1 MTPTPQDKSPGLMAI
16 SALGIVFGDIG
27 TSPLYT
33 FNTVIQLAGGSAQ
46 PETVLGL
53 LSLLFWTLIIV
64 TSIKYALF
72 AMRID
77 NRGEGGVLALMSLL
91 LNNQS
96 KRQTWIIATGLLG
109 AAFIYGD
116 GAITP
121 AISVLSALEGL
132 GLVVPET
139 TDYILPL
146 TLVILIVIFAIQ
158 PLGTARISQFF
169 APVMLIWF
177 LTLAVLGIRSI
188 VHYPA
193 VLLAIN
199 PFYALEFFV
208 THGHVGLL
216 ILGGVFLC
224 VTGAEALYADMGHF
238 GRKPIWIAWYAMALP
253 CLLLNY
259 AGQAAFILSGSDAT
273 TNIFYRLCPPAWQ
286 MPLIVLATLAT
297 IIASQAIISGA
308 FSMTRQAIQLGWLPR
323 MKITQTAEQSY
334 GQIYLGTVNWLLMAV
349 TISLVVFFQSSER
362 LAAAYGIAVSI
373 TMLMTTLLLYVAM
386 RKIWHWSKLTSLG
399 VTGLFIIID
408 AGFCFANMLKFFEG
422 GYVPL
427 LLALLVFCI
436 MFIWR
441 RGVTRVSQSVADKAL
456 SVEEFLQSL
465 PQKGISR
472 VPGVAVFLTRVQD
485 VAPPVMRWHVK
496 RNQALHDKIISLTI
510 QVLDVPRV
518 RHEDKLSL
526 TEKHPGFWQG
536 VAYYGF
542 MEKPDIPALLQSV
555 PPLRQCTDHEAVT
568 YYIGHESIVAKNGTD
583 ALPRWQS
590 YLFAW
595 MMRNSLHVTEY
606 YQLPGNQVIEIG
618 RRIAI

>member
-1 MTPTPQDKSPGLMAI
+1 MGCAYDTYAARKITRFAGY
-16 SALGIVFGDIG
+16 FRIG

-33 FNTVIQLAGGSAQ
+33 FNTVIQLAGDSAR
-46 PETVLGL
+46 PETILGL
-53 LSLLFWTLIIV
+53 LSTLFWTLIIV

-77 NRGEGGVLALMSLL
+77 NKGEGGVLALMSLL
-91 LNNQS
+91 QNNQV
-96 KRQTWIIATGLLG
+96 KRQKWIIAAGLLG

-132 GLVVPET
+132 ELVFPET
-139 TDYILPL
+139 ANYILPM
-146 TLVILIVIFAIQ
+146 TLVLLVLIFAIQ
-158 PLGTARISQFF
+158 PLGTAKISQFF
-169 APVMLIWF
+169 APVMLLWF
-177 LTLAVLGIRSI
+177 ATLALLGIKSI
-188 VHYPA
+188 IDYPA
-193 VLLAIN
+193 VLLALN
-199 PFYALEFFV
+199 PVYALTFFA
-208 THGHVGLL
+208 THGHIGLL

-238 GRKPIWIAWYAMALP
+238 GRKPIWIAWYTIALP

-259 AGQAAFILSGSDAT
+259 AGQAAFILSGSDANN
-273 TNIFYRLCPPAWQ
+273 NIFYRLCPPALQ
-286 MPLIVLATLAT
+286 IPLVILATLAT

-334 GQIYLGTVNWLLMAV
+334 GQIYLGTVNWLLMVV
-349 TISLVVFFQSSER
+349 TLSLAIFFQSSER

-373 TMLMTTLLLYVAM
+373 TMLMTTLLLYMAM
-386 RKIWHWSKLTSLG
+386 RKIWHWNKMLSFSITAI
-399 VTGLFIIID
+399 FILID
-408 AGFCFANMLKFFEG
+408 VGFCVANMLKVFEG

-427 LLALLVFCI
+427 LLAMLIFCV

-441 RGVTRVSQSVADKAL
+441 QGVTRVSQSVAEKTL
-456 SVEEFLQSL
+456 SVDEFLSSL
-465 PQKGISR
+465 RADGISR
-472 VPGVAVFLTRVQD
+472 VPGVAVFLTRVQN

-496 RNQALHDKIISLTI
+496 RNQALHDKIIALTI

-518 RHEDKLSL
+518 REEDKLVL
-526 TEKHPGFWQG
+526 TEKLPGFWQG

-542 MEKPDIPALLQSV
+542 MEKPNIPELLKQT
-555 PPLRQCTDHEAVT
+555 PPLQAGIDHESVT
-568 YYIGHESIVAKNGTD
+568 YYIGHESIVAKDGAD

-590 YLFAW
+590 YLFGW

>member
-1 MTPTPQDKSPGLMAI
+1 MTHTQQEKAPGLLAI

-33 FNTVIQLAGGSAQ
+33 FNTVIQLAGDAAR
-46 PETVLGL
+46 PETILGL
-53 LSLLFWTLIIV
+53 LSTLFWTLIIV

-77 NRGEGGVLALMSLL
+77 NKGEGGVLALMSLL
-91 LNNQS
+91 QNNQA
-96 KRQTWIIATGLLG
+96 KRQKWIIAAGLLG

-132 GLVVPET
+132 ELVVPET
-139 TDYILPL
+139 ANYILPL
-146 TLVILIVIFAIQ
+146 TMVLLILIFAIQ
-158 PLGTARISQFF
+158 PLGTAKISRFF
-169 APVMLIWF
+169 APVMLLWF
-177 LTLAVLGIRSI
+177 ATLALLGIRSI
-188 VHYPA
+188 INYPA
-193 VLLAIN
+193 VLWALN
-199 PFYALEFFV
+199 PVHALTFFA
-208 THGHVGLL
+208 THGHISLL

-238 GRKPIWIAWYAMALP
+238 GRKPIWIAWYAIALP

-259 AGQAAFILSGSDAT
+259 AGQAAFILSGTDANN
-273 TNIFYRLCPPAWQ
+273 NILYRLCPPALQ
-286 MPLIVLATLAT
+286 IPMVILATLAT

-334 GQIYLGTVNWLLMAV
+334 GQIYLGTVNWLLMVV
-349 TISLVVFFQSSER
+349 TLSLVIFFQSSER

-373 TMLMTTLLLYVAM
+373 TMLMTTLLLYMAM
-386 RKIWHWSKLTSLG
+386 RKIWHWNKMLSLSI
-399 VTGLFIIID
+399 TAIFILID
-408 AGFCFANMLKFFEG
+408 VGFCVANMLKVFDG

-427 LLALLVFCI
+427 LLAMLIFCV

-441 RGVTRVSQSVADKAL
+441 QGVTRVSQTVAEKTLPVD
-456 SVEEFLQSL
+456 EFLSSL
-465 PQKGISR
+465 QADGISR
-472 VPGVAVFLTRVQD
+472 VPGVAVFLTRVQN

-496 RNQALHDKIISLTI
+496 RNQALHDKIIALTI

-518 RHEDKLSL
+518 REEDKLVL
-526 TEKHPGFWQG
+526 TEKLPGFWQG

-542 MEKPDIPALLQSV
+542 MEKPNIPELLRQT
-555 PPLRQCTDHEAVT
+555 PPLKACADHESVT
-568 YYIGHESIVAKNGTD
+568 YYIGHESIVAKDSAD

-595 MMRNSLHVTEY
+595 MMRNCLHVTEY

>member
-1 MTPTPQDKSPGLMAI
+1 MMNTQQDKSPGLLAI

-33 FNTVIQLAGGSAQ
+33 FNTVIQLAGDAAQ
-46 PETVLGL
+46 PATILGL
-53 LSLLFWTLIIV
+53 LSTLFWTLIIV
-64 TSIKYALF
+64 TSVKYALF

-77 NRGEGGVLALMSLL
+77 NKGEGGVLALMSLL
-91 LNNQS
+91 QGNQP
-96 KRQTWIIATGLLG
+96 KHQKWIIAAGLLG

-132 GLVVPET
+132 ELVFPET
-139 TDYILPL
+139 ANYILPL
-146 TLVILIVIFAIQ
+146 TLALLIILFAIQ
-158 PLGTARISQFF
+158 PLGTDKISRFF
-169 APVMLIWF
+169 APVMLLWF
-177 LTLAVLGIRSI
+177 AVLALLGIKSI
-188 VHYPA
+188 VSYPA
-193 VLLAIN
+193 VLWALN
-199 PFYALEFFV
+199 PGYALAFFAS
-208 THGHVGLL
+208 HGHIGLL

-238 GRKPIWIAWYAMALP
+238 GRKPIWLAWYVMALP

-259 AGQAAFILSGSDAT
+259 AGQAAFILSGADASN
-273 TNIFYRLCPPAWQ
+273 NIFYRLCPPSLQ
-286 MPLIVLATLAT
+286 VPLIVLATLAT

-334 GQIYLGTVNWLLMAV
+334 GQIYLGTINWLLMVV
-349 TISLVVFFQSSER
+349 TLSLVIFFQSSER

-373 TMLMTTLLLYVAM
+373 TMLMTTLLLYMAM
-386 RKIWHWSKLTSLG
+386 RKIWRWNRILSLSITT
-399 VTGLFIIID
+399 VFILID
-408 AGFCFANMLKFFEG
+408 LGFCVANMLKVFEG

-427 LLALLVFCI
+427 LLAMLIFCI

-441 RGVTRVSQSVADKAL
+441 RGVTRVSQTVSEKTL
-456 SVEEFLQSL
+456 SVDEFLSSL
-465 PQKGISR
+465 QTNGISR
-472 VPGVAVFLTRVQD
+472 VPGVAVFLTRIQN

-496 RNQALHDKIISLTI
+496 RNHALHDKIIALTI

-518 RHEDKLSL
+518 KKEDKLII
-526 TEKHPGFWQG
+526 TEQYPGFWQG

-542 MEKPDIPALLQSV
+542 MEKPNIPELLKQT
-555 PPLRQCTDHEAVT
+555 PPIQACNDHEAVT
-568 YYIGHESIVAKNGTD
+568 YYIGHESIVAKDGTD

>member
-1 MTPTPQDKSPGLMAI
+1 MTPTQQDKSPGLLAI

-77 NRGEGGVLALMSLL
+77 NRGEGGILALMSLL

-96 KRQTWIIATGLLG
+96 KRQKWIIATGLFG

-121 AISVLSALEGL
+121 AISVLSALEGVV
-132 GLVVPET
+132 LVVPEMA
-139 TDYILPL
+139 DYILPM
-146 TLVILIVIFAIQ
+146 TLIILIVIFTIQ
-158 PLGTARISQFF
+158 PLGTAKISQFF
-169 APVMLIWF
+169 APVMLLWF
-177 LTLAVLGIRSI
+177 ATLAILGIRSI
-188 VHYPA
+188 VSYPT
-193 VLLAIN
+193 VLLALN
-199 PFYALEFFV
+199 PLYAVAFFLH
-208 THGHVGLL
+208 HGPIGLL

-238 GRKPIWIAWYAMALP
+238 GRKPIWIAWYVIALP
-253 CLLLNY
+253 CLFLNY
-259 AGQAAFILSGSDAT
+259 AGQAAFILSGPEVT

-349 TISLVVFFQSSER
+349 TLALVAYFQSSER

-386 RKIWHWSKLTSLG
+386 RKIWHWGKVASLG
-399 VTGLFIIID
+399 VTALFLIID
-408 AGFCFANMLKFFEG
+408 VGFCTANMLKFFEG

-441 RGVTRVSQSVADKAL
+441 RGVNRVSASVADKPL
-456 SVEEFLQSL
+456 SVDEFLQSL
-465 PQKGISR
+465 PQNGISR

-496 RNQALHDKIISLTI
+496 RNHALHDKIISLTI

-518 RHEDKLSL
+518 RHDDKLVL
-526 TEKHPGFWQG
+526 TEKYAGFWQG

-555 PPLRQCTDHEAVT
+555 TPLRQCSDHESVT
-568 YYIGHESIVAKNGTD
+568 YYIGHESIVAKNSTD